1 MVGGLRLCDI
11 CDDPASCF
19 CPADDAFLCDDCD
32 KQIHEAN
39 FLAKKHNRIS
49 VCHLNTPCSRRLELP
64 NFDPGNSEIGS
75 VLNHGSR
82 ITPIAPGDKT
92 DPTQMEVEKERG
104 RADHG
109 GEQGTDMS

>member
-32 KQIHEAN
+32 KHVHEAN

-49 VCHLNTPCSRRLELP
+49 TCQLNTPCSRRLVLP
-64 NFDPGNSEIGS
+64 NFAPGDLEIRS
-75 VLNHGSR
+75 VLNQGSR
-82 ITPIAPGDKT
+82 TPIVP
-92 DPTQMEVEKERG
+92 ER
-104 RADHG
+104 
-109 GEQGTDMS
+109 MC